1 MFAVLANIFNF
12 GVVELFLQK
21 VEFLHE
27 IFFFFFSFPEQ
38 LESGPLQHSGLSAR
52 AAQGKRN
59 LGYVSQTCPV
69 ADCALPGSPHPRFP
83 LRWRRLQMTHRNHVS
98 LCPLTKPIQTRNEI
112 WQKPSQKAAEGRV
125 VLKSTLLG
133 EPGLYFS

>member
-27 IFFFFFSFPEQ
+27 IFFFFFFPEQ
-38 LESGPLQHSGLSAR
+38 LESGPLQHSGLSPR

-59 LGYVSQTCPV
+59 LGYMSQTCPV

-83 LRWRRLQMTHRNHVS
+83 SRWRRLQMTHRNHVS

-125 VLKSTLLG
+125 VLKSALLG